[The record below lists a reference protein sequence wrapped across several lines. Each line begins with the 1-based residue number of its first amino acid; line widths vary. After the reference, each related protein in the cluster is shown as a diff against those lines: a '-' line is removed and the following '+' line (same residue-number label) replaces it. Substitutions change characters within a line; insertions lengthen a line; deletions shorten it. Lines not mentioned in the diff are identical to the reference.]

1 MLQDD
6 VVKAAEEWLFDG
18 HGRRSLSVMIFG
30 GPGAG
35 AGAGAGAGPGAG
47 GEGKG
52 HVAEMEPYMQQ
63 ADSGTA
69 VEPDGPFFGPTVTK
83 VGVDGLQTLRDAL
96 PLFTPGPVDD
106 SGSGS
111 DGTAA
116 SLTIR

>member
-1 MLQDD
+1 MQDD

-35 AGAGAGAGPGAG
+35 AGAGAGG
-47 GEGKG
+47 GKG
-52 HVAEMEPYMQQ
+52 HVAEMEPYMQGQ
-63 ADSGTA
+63 RAGAAAAAA

>member
-1 MLQDD
+1 MQDD

-35 AGAGAGAGPGAG
+35 AGAG

-52 HVAEMEPYMQQ
+52 HVAEMEPYMQG
-63 ADSGTA
+63 ADSRLGAGAA

-96 PLFTPGPVDD
+96 PLFTPGPVDSSG